1 VRNSVPGVA
10 TCPFPE
16 VDELRSIL
24 SMSAVFVEALK
35 RARDLSLP
43 SWYLAAGCVAQTVW
57 NARTGRPLEDGIRDY
72 DLPYFD
78 SQNLSWEAEDIAIR
92 AGETAFAGLPCPV
105 EIRNEARVHLWY
117 EQHFGVACP
126 PYASTEAAI
135 ATFPTT
141 ATCVGVRLREDDSWK
156 IFAPR
161 GLSDLLGM
169 VVRPTMALSPRH
181 VYEAKVSR
189 WRRQWPSLTVE
200 PWPATGRMGDG

>member
-1 VRNSVPGVA
+1 VPGVA
-10 TCPFPE
+10 TGAFPG

-24 SMSAVFVEALK
+24 SLSTVLVEVLK
-35 RARDLSLP
+35 RARDLGLP
-43 SWYLAAGCVAQTVW
+43 GWYLAAGCVAQTVW
-57 NARTGRPLEDGIRDY
+57 NARAGRSLEDGIRDY

-92 AGETAFAGLPCPV
+92 AGQTAFAGLPRPV

-126 PYASTEAAI
+126 PYVSTEAAI

-156 IFAPR
+156 IFAPY

-169 VVRPTMALSPRH
+169 VVRPNPTLAPRH
-181 VYEAKVSR
+181 VYEAKVRR
-189 WRRQWPSLTVE
+189 WRSEWPGLTVE
-200 PWPATGRMGDG
+200 PWPEAGRVRPG